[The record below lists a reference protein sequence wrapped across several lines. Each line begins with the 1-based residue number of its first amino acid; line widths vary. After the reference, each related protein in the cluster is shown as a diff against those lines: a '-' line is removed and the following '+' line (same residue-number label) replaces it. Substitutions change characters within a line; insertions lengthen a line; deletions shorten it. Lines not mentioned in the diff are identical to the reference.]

1 MEWECDSRCFF
12 QTSYE
17 IPGAVSQLFTA
28 SCHDD
33 RPRPSAS
40 GSIVRRSLEGRGSCR
55 RRKRPIGVSY
65 LSPIKKSCD
74 YQVTEVAMG
83 RSGSHDPHVTDGRNG
98 SHDSHMIEGVGEQKA
113 VDGDSD
119 SENAVETI
127 NNSTDNS
134 QQSKTART
142 ETPLLPVKSREG
154 MGVDN
159 NEDTTVVDNDE
170 DTTAVDNDE
179 DVTAIQ
185 SGDRGTPQPSK
196 VVVLGGPRHLVLD
209 QQKPGSKRK
218 RIPPT
223 LLRTLSKPRHL
234 PPLRSEIFYGTET
247 SRSKMHRRSGPHGRE
262 AAFVPLDFRGGSNGG
277 KRSIPATLSRPI
289 WATRMERE
297 WGVVL
302 GEKGGENGGEGKE
315 REEIRGG
322 GGGEDKKD
330 KKEKSA
336 KVVRKNGL
344 DKGKKRLVVDNRK
357 VPNQLKVDNCFTRR
371 TTSGASQAVPPFLP
385 DLPPLREIVD
395 FSPKSCDCHVLS
407 SSPPTPKSHDNVFD
421 SIDRLL
427 FKVLP

>member
-1 MEWECDSRCFF
+1 MGMRPCVEWECDSRCFF

-17 IPGAVSQLFTA
+17 VPGAVSQLFTA
-28 SCHDD
+28 SCRDD
-33 RPRPSAS
+33 RPHPSAS

-74 YQVTEVAMG
+74 YQVAEVAMG

-119 SENAVETI
+119 SENSMETI
-127 NNSTDNS
+127 NNSTHTLPS
-134 QQSKTART
+134 EAAQT
-142 ETPLLPVKSREG
+142 ETPLLSVKSREG
-154 MGVDN
+154 M
-159 NEDTTVVDNDE
+159 
-170 DTTAVDNDE
+170 AVDNDE
-179 DVTAIQ
+179 DITVGDNHEDVTARQ
-185 SGDRGTPQPSK
+185 SGDRGTPLPSK
-196 VVVLGGPRHLVLD
+196 VVVSGGQRHLVLD
-209 QQKPGSKRK
+209 QKPGSKRK

-223 LLRTLSKPRHL
+223 LLRTLSKPWHL
-234 PPLRSEIFYGTET
+234 PPLRSKIFYGTET
-247 SRSKMHRRSGPHGRE
+247 SQSKMHRRSGPHGRE
-262 AAFVPLDFRGGSNGG
+262 AAFVPLDVGEGSNGG

-302 GEKGGENGGEGKE
+302 DKMGGRGGENGGEGEGKE
-315 REEIRGG
+315 RGEIRGG
-322 GGGEDKKD
+322 GGGGGKD

-336 KVVRKNGL
+336 KVVRKYGL
-344 DKGKKRLVVDNRK
+344 DKGKKRLVVDDRT
-357 VPNQLKVDNCFTRR
+357 VPNQLKIDNCFTHP

-407 SSPPTPKSHDNVFD
+407 SPPTPKSHDNVFD

-427 FKVLP
+427 LKVLP